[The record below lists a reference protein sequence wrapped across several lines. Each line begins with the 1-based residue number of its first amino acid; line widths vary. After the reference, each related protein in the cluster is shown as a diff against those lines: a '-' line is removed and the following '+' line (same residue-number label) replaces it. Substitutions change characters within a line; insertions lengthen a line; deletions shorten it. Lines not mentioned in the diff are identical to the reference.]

1 MVCLFSFFYAGGGAN
16 AVGSLV
22 FLTSRAGKKSS
33 ALLVTSGPQGPS
45 PKCHTSNTAQFAH
58 SITRD
63 YIGYFCVYIVIS
75 CLKYFFIVIIEMII
89 FLGIVHFWN
98 VYNGGSLYGT
108 IQSNSEITAMT
119 TDKANDI
126 LVTADHGG
134 TYGQLT

>member
-1 MVCLFSFFYAGGGAN
+1 
-16 AVGSLV
+16 
-22 FLTSRAGKKSS
+22 
-33 ALLVTSGPQGPS
+33 
-45 PKCHTSNTAQFAH
+45 
-58 SITRD
+58 
-63 YIGYFCVYIVIS
+63 
-75 CLKYFFIVIIEMII
+75 MII